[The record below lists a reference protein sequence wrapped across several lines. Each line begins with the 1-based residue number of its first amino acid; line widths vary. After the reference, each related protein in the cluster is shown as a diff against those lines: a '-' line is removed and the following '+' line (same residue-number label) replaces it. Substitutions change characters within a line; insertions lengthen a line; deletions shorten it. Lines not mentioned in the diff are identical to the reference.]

1 MAGESIVSYM
11 VPQAPAA
18 DAKAQTAS
26 PARRVYTDVQPRWPL
41 FISIFGALAVSVVL
55 WIGIIFGVSL
65 AIGWI
70 VHAH

>member
-1 MAGESIVSYM
+1 MS
-11 VPQAPAA
+11 PQAPAA

-41 FISIFGALAVSVVL
+41 FISIFGALAVSIVL
-55 WIGIIFGVSL
+55 WIGIIFAVSL

-70 VHAH
+70 VGPH